1 MIIVIAFLLALT
13 AFLLGFVFGT
23 LFVPAV
29 KTVKTVKPEKNE
41 PELEKL
47 KNEYENFLSYDGSEQ
62 P

>member
-29 KTVKTVKPEKNE
+29 KTVKTVKPEKSE

-47 KNEYENFLSYDGSEQ
+47 KKEYENFLSYDGSEQ

>member
-1 MIIVIAFLLALT
+1 MIIAIAFLLALT

-23 LFVPAV
+23 MFVPAV
-29 KTVKTVKPEKNE
+29 KTVKTGKTEKKE

-47 KNEYENFLSYDGSEQ
+47 KKEYENFLSYDGSEQ

>member
-29 KTVKTVKPEKNE
+29 KTVKTVKPERSE

-47 KNEYENFLSYDGSEQ
+47 KKEYENFLSYDGSEQ